1 MQKSNLLKN
10 LLVVSNI
17 LIFICLILVL
27 TLQTKFTYS
36 LYWTL
41 VPFLIVL
48 IVSFIHEVD
57 KGIVNK
63 DIDKSKAIKRTY
75 DDSTVIATVFYAF
88 TYLLIEFVDTLN
100 DGFRNNLYI
109 IIGFLVITFVY
120 ELFIYISINN
130 AKKETSKLLKKK

>member
-88 TYLLIEFVDTLN
+88 IYLLIEFVDTLN

>member
-1 MQKSNLLKN
+1 MQKSNLLKK

-88 TYLLIEFVDTLN
+88 IYLLIEFVDTLN

-109 IIGFLVITFVY
+109 IIGFLAITFVY

>member
-63 DIDKSKAIKRTY
+63 DIDKSKAIKRAY